1 MAGRD
6 YHLRLLA
13 REAGLAVWRVDGKR
27 IRDALDVE
35 FTNGHH
41 HLTRAY
47 VPENEIWLDRSA
59 PRADESRFWSLH
71 QVVERAA
78 LSAGASYV
86 EALARANRAEKAARR
101 RDLGE
106 APRRRGLVRRK
117 TLGKVDGRTVVLVDG
132 RAVRSAFDLNF
143 TLGGHG
149 YRYHFIPRS
158 EIWIDDAVVPA
169 ERPAILEHEAVE
181 VELMADGM
189 AYDPA
194 HAHAS
199 RAEVGF
205 RRGRRVR
212 YLAP

>member
-6 YHLRLLA
+6 YYLKLLGHED
-13 REAGLAVWRVDGKR
+13 RLAVWRVDGKA
-27 IRDALDVE
+27 IRDRLDVE
-35 FTNGHH
+35 FTNGCH
-41 HLTRAY
+41 HLTRSY

-71 QVVERAA
+71 QLVERAA
-78 LSAGASYV
+78 LSSGKTYL
-86 EALARANRAEKAARR
+86 EALARANRAEKTERR
-101 RDLGE
+101 RTLGDH
-106 APRRRGLVRRK
+106 PRRRGLVRRRA
-117 TLGKVDGRTVVLVDG
+117 LGKVKGRTVVLVEG

-149 YRYHFIPRS
+149 YRYRFIPLS

-169 ERPAILEHEAVE
+169 ERPAILAHEAVE

-194 HAHAS
+194 HAQAS

>member
-6 YHLRLLA
+6 YHLRLLGH
-13 REAGLAVWRVDGKR
+13 EASLAVWRVDGKQ
-27 IRDALDVE
+27 IRDRLDVE

-41 HLTRAY
+41 HLTRSY

-71 QVVERAA
+71 QLVERAA
-78 LSAGASYV
+78 LVAGASYL
-86 EALARANRAEKAARR
+86 EALARGNRAEKAARR
-101 RDLGE
+101 QALGE
-106 APRRRGLVRRK
+106 APRRRALVRRR
-117 TLGKVDGRTVVLVDG
+117 TLGKAAGRTVVLVDG
-132 RAVRSAFDLNF
+132 RAVRSAFDINF

-149 YRYHFIPRS
+149 YRYRFIPLS
-158 EIWIDDAVVPA
+158 EIRIDDAVIPA
-169 ERPAILEHEAVE
+169 ERPAILAHEAVE

-189 AYDPA
+189 SYDPA